1 MRYLLPVIIAAA
13 TLVTAVVGGFP
24 ATAPGEA
31 VAAMFPPWWGR
42 ERAATAVAAAD
53 GLILSQGAVGS
64 VLLVRPDHPDTVA
77 RLREHGAILVVG
89 SAALGGCL
97 PSS

>member
-42 ERAATAVAAAD
+42 ERATTAGAAA
-53 GLILSQGAVGS
+53 QAE
-64 VLLVRPDHPDTVA
+64 TA
-77 RLREHGAILVVG
+77 C
-89 SAALGGCL
+89 LGRAL
-97 PSS
+97 PSCPSPWPGHRRDHAASPQHRWLDAMKRWPVMASLS